1 MSAGSASAPSV
12 SLDGGICRVSGEL
25 DFTTAR
31 SALDSVEPLITDN
44 ETLEIDLSGV
54 SRSNSAGLALLIE
67 WLAIARRQKHTV
79 TFSHIPDGL
88 RQLARVCQVDG
99 LI

>member
-1 MSAGSASAPSV
+1 MSETATSPAV
-12 SLDGGICRVSGEL
+12 ILLDGGVCRISGEL

-31 SALDSVEPLITDN
+31 HALESVELLINDN
-44 ETLEIDLSGV
+44 ATLEINLADVG
-54 SRSNSAGLALLIE
+54 RSNSAGLALMIE
-67 WLAIARRQKHTV
+67 WLAIARRRKHEV